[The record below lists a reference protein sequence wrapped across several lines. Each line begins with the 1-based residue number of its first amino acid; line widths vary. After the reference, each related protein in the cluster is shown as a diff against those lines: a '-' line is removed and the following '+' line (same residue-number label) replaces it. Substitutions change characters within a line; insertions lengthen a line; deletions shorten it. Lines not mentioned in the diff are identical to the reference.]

1 MEPLI
6 LKLGLALAIGLLVG
20 LERGWREREAP
31 AGSRTAGIRTYGI
44 AGLLGGTVAALAQ
57 AAQNTLLFPI
67 AFLAFAGVFAGFKWR
82 EAENDEDFSFTG
94 VAAALSVFA
103 LGGLAVAGDHLS
115 AAAGGAALAAVLASR
130 EMLHGLL
137 QRLSW
142 VEVRSALI
150 LAVMTAII
158 LPLLPDKTIDPW
170 GALNPREIWLF
181 TLLAAALSYLGY
193 IATRVLGEARGLLW
207 STLAGA
213 LVSSTVMTLS
223 LARSPGN
230 GRRLAGAASLAAM
243 VSILRVLLFTMLLS
257 PALLATAG
265 PAALAAAV
273 VFGLAGWLMLSGM
286 SAEDMP
292 KNQERNPF
300 DLKPLLLF
308 AAIYAGVALLSA
320 LSSRY
325 FGTASLA
332 VTSAVSGLVD
342 VDAAVL
348 SILRL
353 AGGGVSPADIGRAVL
368 VALASNGIVRFLG
381 GAAAGPLAFSAPLAV
396 VNVAAAAAGLAAF
409 LLLPALNVS

>member
-1 MEPLI
+1 MESLI
-6 LKLGLALAIGLLVG
+6 LRLGLALAIGLLVG

-31 AGSRTAGIRTYGI
+31 EGSRTAGIRTYGI

-57 AAQNTLLFPI
+57 AAQNVLLFPT
-67 AFLAFAGVFAGFKWR
+67 AFLAFAGVFAWFKWR
-82 EAENDEDFSFTG
+82 EGEHDEDFSFTG
-94 VAAALSVFA
+94 VAAALAVFA
-103 LGGLAVAGDHLS
+103 LGGLAVAGDHLA
-115 AAAGGAALAAVLASR
+115 AAAGGAALAALLASR

-142 VEVRSALI
+142 IEIRSALI

-158 LPLLPDKTIDPW
+158 LPLLPDRTIDPW
-170 GALNPREIWLF
+170 GGLNPREIWLF

-193 IATRVLGEARGLLW
+193 IAVRVLGEARGLLW
-207 STLAGA
+207 STLAGS

-223 LARSPGN
+223 LARSAGD

-243 VSILRVLLFTMLLS
+243 VSILRVVVFTLLLS
-257 PALLATAG
+257 PAVLATAG
-265 PAALAAAV
+265 PAALAAAT

-325 FGTASLA
+325 FGAGSLA
-332 VTSAVSGLVD
+332 VTSGISGLVD

-348 SILRL
+348 SVLRL
-353 AGGGVSPADIGRAVL
+353 AGGGISQADIGHAVL
-368 VALASNGIVRFLG
+368 VALASNAVVRFLG
-381 GAAAGPLAFSAPLAV
+381 GAAAGPLAFSLPLAV
-396 VNVAAAAAGLAAF
+396 VNVVAAAAGLAVL
-409 LLLPALNVS
+409 LLLPTFNLA